1 MFYLFLSSLTIQ
13 YNTAADAGDAKQI
26 TLLAIAALLLLQLQL
41 LKNNLNHYSPL
52 KTMLQSK

>member
-1 MFYLFLSSLTIQ
+1 MFYLFLSSLIIQ
-13 YNTAADAGDAKQI
+13 YNTATDAGDAKQI
-26 TLLAIAALLLLQLQL
+26 ALLGITVLLLLQLQL